1 MYNFLSAKYYKIIY
15 NLLTTMIAIK
25 PPMGWNSWNTFGKD
39 INDSLIRQ
47 IADTMVEK
55 GYLEAGYEYLIIDD
69 CWSLKERDNIGNL
82 VPDPEK
88 FPNGMKS
95 LADYIHSKG
104 LKFGMY
110 SCAGILTCAG
120 YPSSYDH
127 EFQDAALFA
136 EWGIDYLKYDYCNFP
151 KNADCINRYQTMS
164 MALKA
169 TGKNILFAACNW
181 GSENSWSWMRSI
193 GAHTY
198 RSTGD
203 IFDNFRSF
211 MGIFQS
217 QLEHLCQSGPYCF
230 NDMDMLTVGMYNQG
244 NVAIGKPCT
253 DSEYRMQ
260 FSLWCLAGTPLI
272 MGSDIRN
279 MPPQMEDLL
288 LNKELIAINQDPECR
303 PPYLVGKRSVMVP
316 EENTN
321 EAVEPLRMVKDKLL
335 TFIKH
340 LSNQEFAI
348 AYYNLHEEEQ
358 EMHCIFAD
366 VGLPY
371 ASGYGF
377 DMTDIFTGEHI
388 GIKRDYHV
396 ISVPG
401 HDCRLFRC
409 RLAKQ

>member
-1 MYNFLSAKYYKIIY
+1 
-15 NLLTTMIAIK
+15 MIAIK

-69 CWSLKERDNIGNL
+69 CWSLKERDAAGNL

-95 LADYIHSKG
+95 LADYVHSKG

-279 MPPQMEDLL
+279 MPPQMEELL

-303 PPYLVGKRSVMVP
+303 PPYLVGKRSVMVT

-377 DMTDIFTGEHI
+377 DMTDIVTGEHI

>member
-1 MYNFLSAKYYKIIY
+1 
-15 NLLTTMIAIK
+15 MIAVK
-25 PPMGWNSWNTFGKD
+25 PPMGWNSWNTFGTD
-39 INDSLIRQ
+39 INEALIFQ
-47 IADTMVEK
+47 IADTMVNK
-55 GYLEAGYEYLIIDD
+55 GYRDAGYEYLIIDD
-69 CWSLKERDNIGNL
+69 CWSLKERDSSGNL

-88 FPNGMKS
+88 FPNGMKAI
-95 LADYIHSKG
+95 ADYIHSKG

-136 EWGIDYLKYDYCNFP
+136 EWEIDYLKYDYCNFP
-151 KNADCINRYQTMS
+151 KNADCVNRYQTMS
-164 MALKA
+164 MALKS
-169 TGKNILFAACNW
+169 TGREILFAACNW
-181 GSENSWSWMRSI
+181 GSEASWNWMRSI

-217 QLEHLCQSGPYCF
+217 QLEHLSQSAPYCF
-230 NDMDMLTVGMYNQG
+230 NDMDMLTVGMYNKG
-244 NVAIGKPCT
+244 NAAIGKPCT
-253 DSEYRMQ
+253 DNEYKMQ

-272 MGSDIRN
+272 IGSDIRHV
-279 MPPQMEDLL
+279 PPQIENLL
-288 LNKELIAINQDPECR
+288 MNRQLISINQDPECR

-316 EENTN
+316 EENSDDT
-321 EAVEPLRMVKDKLL
+321 VEPLRMVKDKLL

-340 LSNQEFAI
+340 LSNQEFVI

-358 EMHCIFAD
+358 IMNCIFAD

-371 ASGYGF
+371 SSGYGF
-377 DMTDIFTGEHI
+377 EMTDVFTGKSI
-388 GIKRDYHV
+388 GIKRDYHIV
-396 ISVPG
+396 SVPG
-401 HDCRLFRC
+401 HDCCLFKC
-409 RLAKQ
+409 RLVKI

>member
-1 MYNFLSAKYYKIIY
+1 
-15 NLLTTMIAIK
+15 MIAVK

-39 INDSLIRQ
+39 INETLIFQ
-47 IADTMVEK
+47 IADTLVEK
-55 GYLEAGYEYLIIDD
+55 GYRDAGYEYLIIDD
-69 CWSLKERDNIGNL
+69 CWSLKERDAAGNL

-88 FPNGMKS
+88 FPHGMKAV
-95 LADYIHSKG
+95 ADYVHSKG

-151 KNADCINRYQTMS
+151 KNADCVNRYQTMS

-169 TGKNILFAACNW
+169 TGRDILFAACNW
-181 GSENSWSWMRSI
+181 GSENSWNWMRSI

-279 MPPQMEDLL
+279 IPPQMEQLL
-288 LNKELIAINQDPECR
+288 LNKQLISINQDPECR

-316 EENTN
+316 EENN
-321 EAVEPLRMVKDKLL
+321 DEAVEPLRMVKDKLL

-340 LSNQEFAI
+340 LSMKEFAI
-348 AYYNLHEEEQ
+348 AYYNLHVEEH
-358 EMHCIFAD
+358 EMNCIFAD

-377 DMTDIFTGEHI
+377 DMTDVFTGEHI
-388 GIKRDYHV
+388 GIKRDYHIV
-396 ISVPG
+396 SVPG
-401 HDCRLFRC
+401 HDCRLFCC
-409 RLAKQ
+409 RLVNCTTPEKQAGF

>member
-1 MYNFLSAKYYKIIY
+1 
-15 NLLTTMIAIK
+15 MIAIK

-95 LADYIHSKG
+95 LADYVHSKG

-279 MPPQMEDLL
+279 MPPQMEELL

>member
-1 MYNFLSAKYYKIIY
+1 
-15 NLLTTMIAIK
+15 MIAIK

-279 MPPQMEDLL
+279 MPPQIEDLL

-377 DMTDIFTGEHI
+377 DMTDIFTGKHI

-409 RLAKQ
+409 RLVKQ

>member
-1 MYNFLSAKYYKIIY
+1 
-15 NLLTTMIAIK
+15 MIAIK

-279 MPPQMEDLL
+279 MPPQMEELL

-377 DMTDIFTGEHI
+377 DMTDIFTGKHI

>member
-1 MYNFLSAKYYKIIY
+1 
-15 NLLTTMIAIK
+15 MIAIK

-69 CWSLKERDNIGNL
+69 CWSLKERDDIGNL

-279 MPPQMEDLL
+279 MPPQMEELL

>member
-1 MYNFLSAKYYKIIY
+1 
-15 NLLTTMIAIK
+15 MIAIK
-25 PPMGWNSWNTFGKD
+25 PPMGWNCWNTFGKD

-409 RLAKQ
+409 RLVKQ

>member
-1 MYNFLSAKYYKIIY
+1 
-15 NLLTTMIAIK
+15 MIAIK

-358 EMHCIFAD
+358 KMHCIFAD

>member
-1 MYNFLSAKYYKIIY
+1 
-15 NLLTTMIAIK
+15 MIAIK

-217 QLEHLCQSGPYCF
+217 QLEHLCQSCPYCF

-279 MPPQMEDLL
+279 MPPQMEELL

>member
-1 MYNFLSAKYYKIIY
+1 M
-15 NLLTTMIAIK
+15 TAIK

-39 INDSLIRQ
+39 INESLIRQ
-47 IADTMVEK
+47 IADTMIEK
-55 GYLEAGYEYLIIDD
+55 GYRDAGYEYLIIDD
-69 CWSLKERDNIGNL
+69 CWSLKERDASGNL

-88 FPNGMKS
+88 FPSGMKA
-95 LADYIHSKG
+95 LADYVHSKG

-136 EWGIDYLKYDYCNFP
+136 QWGIDYLKYDYCNFP

-169 TGKNILFAACNW
+169 TGRDILFAACNW
-181 GSENSWSWMRSI
+181 GSENSWNWMRSI

-260 FSLWCLAGTPLI
+260 FSLWCLSGTPLI

-279 MPPQMEDLL
+279 MPSQMEDLL
-288 LNKELIAINQDPECR
+288 LNKELIAINQDIECR

-316 EENTN
+316 EDDSD

-377 DMTDIFTGEHI
+377 DMTDVFTGEHI
-388 GIKRDYHV
+388 GVKRDYHV

-409 RLAKQ
+409 RLVKC

>member
-1 MYNFLSAKYYKIIY
+1 
-15 NLLTTMIAIK
+15 MIAIK

-95 LADYIHSKG
+95 LADYVHSKG

-127 EFQDAALFA
+127 EFQDASLFA

-279 MPPQMEDLL
+279 MPPQMEELL

-340 LSNQEFAI
+340 LCNQEFAI

>member
-1 MYNFLSAKYYKIIY
+1 
-15 NLLTTMIAIK
+15 MIAIK

-95 LADYIHSKG
+95 LADYVHSKG

-127 EFQDAALFA
+127 EFQDASLFA

-279 MPPQMEDLL
+279 MPPQMEELL

>member
-1 MYNFLSAKYYKIIY
+1 
-15 NLLTTMIAIK
+15 MIAIK

-69 CWSLKERDNIGNL
+69 CWSLKERDDTGNL

-95 LADYIHSKG
+95 LADYVHSKG

-127 EFQDAALFA
+127 EFQDASLFA

-279 MPPQMEDLL
+279 MPPQMEELL

>member
-1 MYNFLSAKYYKIIY
+1 M
-15 NLLTTMIAIK
+15 TAIK

-279 MPPQMEDLL
+279 MPPQMEELL

>member
-1 MYNFLSAKYYKIIY
+1 
-15 NLLTTMIAIK
+15 MIAIK

-69 CWSLKERDNIGNL
+69 CWSLKERDAAGNL

-95 LADYIHSKG
+95 LADYVHSKG

-279 MPPQMEDLL
+279 MPPQMEELL

-409 RLAKQ
+409 RLVKQ

>member
-1 MYNFLSAKYYKIIY
+1 
-15 NLLTTMIAIK
+15 MIAKK
-25 PPMGWNSWNTFGKD
+25 PPMGWNSWNTFGKN
-39 INDSLIRQ
+39 INESLICQ

-55 GYLEAGYEYLIIDD
+55 GYRDAGYEYLIIDD
-69 CWSLKERDNIGNL
+69 CWSLKERDVSGNL

-88 FPNGMKS
+88 FPGGMKS

-136 EWGIDYLKYDYCNFP
+136 KWEIDYLKYDYCNFP

-169 TGKNILFAACNW
+169 TGRDILFAACNW
-181 GSENSWSWMRSI
+181 GSEDSWNWMRSI

-217 QLEHLCQSGPYCF
+217 QLSHLCQSGPYCF

-279 MPPQMEDLL
+279 ITPQMKDLL

-316 EENTN
+316 EENSDD
-321 EAVEPLRMVKDKLL
+321 AVEPLRMVKDKLL

-340 LSNQEFAI
+340 LSNQEFVI
-348 AYYNLHEEEQ
+348 AYYNLHEKEQ

-371 ASGYGF
+371 TSGYGF
-377 DMTDIFTGEHI
+377 DMTDVFTGEHI
-388 GIKRDYHV
+388 GSKRDYHIV
-396 ISVPG
+396 SVPG

-409 RLAKQ
+409 RLIKC

>member
-1 MYNFLSAKYYKIIY
+1 M
-15 NLLTTMIAIK
+15 TAIK

-39 INDSLIRQ
+39 INESLIRQ
-47 IADTMVEK
+47 IADTMIEK
-55 GYLEAGYEYLIIDD
+55 GYRDAGYEYLIIDD
-69 CWSLKERDNIGNL
+69 CWSLKERDASGNL

-88 FPNGMKS
+88 FPSGMKA
-95 LADYIHSKG
+95 LADYVHSKG

-136 EWGIDYLKYDYCNFP
+136 QWGIDYLKYDYCNFP

-169 TGKNILFAACNW
+169 TGRDILFAACNW
-181 GSENSWSWMRSI
+181 GSENSWNWMRSI

-279 MPPQMEDLL
+279 MPPQMEELL

>member
-1 MYNFLSAKYYKIIY
+1 
-15 NLLTTMIAIK
+15 MIASR
-25 PPMGWNSWNTFGKD
+25 PPMGWNSWNTFG
-39 INDSLIRQ
+39 ININETLIFQ
-47 IADTMVEK
+47 IADTMAEK
-55 GYLEAGYEYLIIDD
+55 GYRDAGYEYLIIDD
-69 CWSLKERDNIGNL
+69 CWSLKERDSFGNL

-88 FPNGMKS
+88 FPNGMKTV
-95 LADYIHSKG
+95 ADYVHSKG

-151 KNADCINRYQTMS
+151 KNADCKNRYLTMS

-169 TGKNILFAACNW
+169 TGRDILFAACNW
-181 GSENSWSWMRSI
+181 GSEESWNWMRSI

-217 QLEHLCQSGPYCF
+217 QLEHLSQSGPSCF
-230 NDMDMLTVGMYNQG
+230 NDLDMLTVGMYNQG
-244 NVAIGKPCT
+244 NVAIGKACT
-253 DSEYRMQ
+253 DNEYRMQ
-260 FSLWCLAGTPLI
+260 FSLWCLSGTPLI
-272 MGSDIRN
+272 MGADIRSIS
-279 MPPQMEDLL
+279 PQMEKLL
-288 LNKELIAINQDPECR
+288 LNKDLISINQDPECR

-316 EENTN
+316 EENTDD
-321 EAVEPLRMVKDKLL
+321 AVEPLRMVKDKLL

-348 AYYNLHEEEQ
+348 AYYNLHEDKQ

-371 ASGYGF
+371 TSGYGF
-377 DMTDIFTGEHI
+377 DMTDVFTGEHI
-388 GIKRDYHV
+388 GLKRDYHV

-409 RLAKQ
+409 RLVNCAANEKK

>member
-1 MYNFLSAKYYKIIY
+1 MLAQR
-15 NLLTTMIAIK
+15 

-39 INDSLIRQ
+39 INETLIFQ
-47 IADTMVEK
+47 IADTLVEK
-55 GYLEAGYEYLIIDD
+55 GYRDAGYEYLIIDD
-69 CWSLKERDNIGNL
+69 CWSLKERDAAGNL

-88 FPNGMKS
+88 FPHGMKTV
-95 LADYIHSKG
+95 ADYVHSKG

-151 KNADCINRYQTMS
+151 KNADCVNRYQTMS
-164 MALKA
+164 MALKT
-169 TGKNILFAACNW
+169 TGRDILFAACNW
-181 GSENSWSWMRSI
+181 GSENSWNWMRSI

-279 MPPQMEDLL
+279 IPPQMERLL
-288 LNKELIAINQDPECR
+288 LNKKLIAINQGPECR

-316 EENTN
+316 EENTD
-321 EAVEPLRMVKDKLL
+321 EAIEPLRMVKDKLL

-358 EMHCIFAD
+358 EMNCIFAD

-377 DMTDIFTGEHI
+377 DMTDVFTGEHI
-388 GIKRDYHV
+388 GIKRDYHIV
-396 ISVPG
+396 SVPG
-401 HDCRLFRC
+401 HDCRLFCC
-409 RLAKQ
+409 RLVNCTTPEKQAGF

>member
-1 MYNFLSAKYYKIIY
+1 
-15 NLLTTMIAIK
+15 MIAIK

-69 CWSLKERDNIGNL
+69 CWSLKERDASGNL

-95 LADYIHSKG
+95 LADYVHSKG

>member
-1 MYNFLSAKYYKIIY
+1 
-15 NLLTTMIAIK
+15 MIAIK

-279 MPPQMEDLL
+279 MPPQMEELL

-409 RLAKQ
+409 RLVKQ